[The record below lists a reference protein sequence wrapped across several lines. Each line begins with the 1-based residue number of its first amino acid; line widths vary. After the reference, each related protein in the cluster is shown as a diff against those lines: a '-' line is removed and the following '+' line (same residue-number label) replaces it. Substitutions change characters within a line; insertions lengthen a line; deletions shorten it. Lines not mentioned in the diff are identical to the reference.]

1 MPSQTFT
8 LLHGAW
14 HGAWCWEHVARILR
28 GRGHNVTTP
37 TQTGLGEKADLLS
50 ADITLQTF
58 VDDVVS
64 HLTENDLNSVILVGH
79 SFGGGPITGAA
90 AKVPERIRELVYLDS
105 LLPLSGV
112 SQSERLPAET
122 WAERKQ
128 NAIASS
134 GGLSIP
140 CPPGEAFGILDADQ
154 QRWVEARLTPHPTRT
169 YETAIHFEGSPGNG
183 LPCRYIRPTNPA
195 YQSAEASVQ
204 LARSLGWP
212 IQEIVTG
219 HDAMVSAPEALA
231 DLLEKTL

>member
-1 MPSQTFT
+1 MSSLTFT

-14 HGAWCWEHVARILR
+14 HGAWCWENVARILHE
-28 GRGHNVTTP
+28 RGHTVTTP

-64 HLTENDLNSVILVGH
+64 HLAENDLNDVILVGH

-90 AKVPERIRELVYLDS
+90 AKVPQRFRELVYLDS
-105 LLPLSGV
+105 LLPVSGV

-122 WAERKQ
+122 WTERKQ
-128 NAIASS
+128 SAMTSS

-140 CPPGEAFGILDADQ
+140 CPPAEAFGILDSDQ

-169 YETAIHFEGSPGNG
+169 YETAIHFEGAPGNG
-183 LPCRYIRPTNPA
+183 LPCRYIRPTDPA
-195 YQSAEASVQ
+195 YQSAGASVQ

-212 IQEIVTG
+212 IQEIATG

-231 DLLEKTL
+231 NLLENTL

>member
-1 MPSQTFT
+1 MPPQTFT

-28 GRGHNVTTP
+28 DRGHTVTTP
-37 TQTGLGEKADLLS
+37 TQTGVGEKANLLS
-50 ADITLQTF
+50 KDITLQTF

-64 HLTENDLNSVILVGH
+64 HLEENDLNDVILVGH

-90 AKVPERIRELVYLDS
+90 TKVPERIRELVYLDA
-105 LLPLSGV
+105 LVPLSGV
-112 SQSERLPAET
+112 SQSERLPVET

-128 NAIASS
+128 AAMAFS

-140 CPPGEAFGILDADQ
+140 CPPAEAFGILDADQ
-154 QRWVEARLTPHPTRT
+154 QTWVEARLTPHPTRT
-169 YETAIHFEGSPGNG
+169 YETAIHFDGPPGGG
-183 LPCRYIRPTNPA
+183 LPCRYIRPTDPA
-195 YQSAEASVQ
+195 FRSAEASVQ
-204 LARSLGWP
+204 LARSLGWR
-212 IQEIVTG
+212 IQEIATG